1 MSEWDEQWHEE
12 EDERPLPAEETYKRR
27 GLARIAEIRKRL
39 QEGAA

>member
-1 MSEWDEQWHEE
+1 MNERDEQRH

>member
-27 GLARIAEIRKRL
+27 GLARIRELRERL
-39 QEGAA
+39 KEER